1 MSASVFELFKIGI
14 GPSSPHTGGQMKAAR
29 QFLWECEDKLTLEK
43 IASVK
48 TEFFGSLALTGRENP
63 LIRQL

>member
-1 MSASVFELFKIGI
+1 MSVSVFELFKIGI
-14 GPSSPHTGGQMKAAR
+14 GPSSSHTMGMMKAAR
-29 QFLWECEDKLTLEK
+29 QFLLECEGILTLEK